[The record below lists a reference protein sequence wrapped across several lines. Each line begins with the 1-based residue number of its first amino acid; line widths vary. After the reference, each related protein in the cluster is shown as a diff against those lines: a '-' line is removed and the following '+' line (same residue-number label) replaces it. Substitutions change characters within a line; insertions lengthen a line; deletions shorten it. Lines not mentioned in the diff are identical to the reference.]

1 MKTRTVIYADEGMIL
16 TNGEIYGKQIFLEE
30 GLDASTFH
38 EITEEE
44 YFESLP
50 EEEQKVIEEY
60 EEMKAK
66 EEEEKTTQEEAV
78 ETEDINQNEMEG

>member
-16 TNGEIYGKQIFLEE
+16 TNGEIHGKQIFLEE

-44 YFESLP
+44 YFNSLP
-50 EEEQKVIEEY
+50 EEEQKAIREY
-60 EEMKAK
+60 EEMTAK
-66 EEEEKTTQEEAV
+66 EEEEKAMLEGV
-78 ETEDINQNEMEG
+78 EFEQSEVI